1 MRTFKK
7 QGQNQNTIN
16 MPLQL
21 KPLIDLRPLTESEA
35 KHLSCKL
42 SGFPSIP
49 MWTSLQRQ
57 ASSISLAYTILAL
70 AALIMPEEFNTHP
83 SPKVEEHINRYG
95 NRQEQ
100 AVKAQTG
107 GASAALREVFF
118 HRG

>member
-1 MRTFKK
+1 
-7 QGQNQNTIN
+7 
-16 MPLQL
+16 
-21 KPLIDLRPLTESEA
+21 
-35 KHLSCKL
+35 
-42 SGFPSIP
+42 

-100 AVKAQTG
+100 TVKAQTG